1 MIIKKNKKQM
11 HRYTE
16 DFDFAVE
23 NLKSEIARYL
33 EVAESDYISHND
45 ITRSIALIN
54 WTARTIAE
62 NKDELEIKVLAATS
76 ES

>member
-11 HRYTE
+11 HRYQE
-16 DFDFAVE
+16 DFAFVVE

-45 ITRSIALIN
+45 ITRSINLIN

-62 NKDELEIKVLAATS
+62 NKDELEIKILAATN
-76 ES
+76 E

>member
-11 HRYTE
+11 HRYQE
-16 DFDFAVE
+16 DFAFVVE

-33 EVAESDYISHND
+33 EVAESDHISHND

-62 NKDELEIKVLAATS
+62 NKDDLEIKVLAATN
-76 ES
+76 E

>member
-1 MIIKKNKKQM
+1 M
-11 HRYTE
+11 HRYQE
-16 DFDFAVE
+16 DFAFVVE

-45 ITRSIALIN
+45 ITRSINLIN

-62 NKDELEIKVLAATS
+62 NKDELEIKILAATN
-76 ES
+76 E

>member
-16 DFDFAVE
+16 DFDFALE